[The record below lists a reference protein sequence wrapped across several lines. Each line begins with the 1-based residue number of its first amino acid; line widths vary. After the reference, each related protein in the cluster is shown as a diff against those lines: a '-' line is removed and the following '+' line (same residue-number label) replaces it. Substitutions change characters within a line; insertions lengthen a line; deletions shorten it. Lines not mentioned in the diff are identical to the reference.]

1 MIGPGLV
8 LTIGL
13 IGATLGILGYTYHQ
27 GRQSCISYY
36 EAQILSN
43 KLENQKKEIANYK
56 EASEYN
62 DQLAGEAMK
71 HALSLEI
78 KNEKLQK
85 IIDGIT
91 DKHVCVD
98 DSFLRE
104 LRELRSTSRK

>member
-1 MIGPGLV
+1 MISPGIV
-8 LTIGL
+8 LTIGA

-27 GRQSCISYY
+27 GKQSCVSYY
-36 EAQILSN
+36 EAQILNN

-78 KNEKLQK
+78 KNDKLQK

-91 DKHVCVD
+91 DKHTCVD
-98 DSFLRE
+98 DNFLRE
-104 LRELRSTSRK
+104 LRELRGPVRK